1 MILIRE
7 NSKSDRCK
15 KGLSKVPKET
25 LEKMPVFNC
34 SCGVK
39 ILIVPD
45 LPAMNEAIENHLIEH
60 KRITGQILDEEI
72 FVQEILISLAEA

>member
-1 MILIRE
+1 
-7 NSKSDRCK
+7 
-15 KGLSKVPKET
+15 
-25 LEKMPVFNC
+25 MPVFNC

-45 LPAMNEAIENHLIEH
+45 LSAMNEAIENHLVEH

>member
-1 MILIRE
+1 MILIRK
-7 NSKSDRCK
+7 NSKSDTNK
-15 KGLSKVPKET
+15 KGLSKVPNAT

-45 LPAMNEAIENHLIEH
+45 LSAMNEAIENHLAEH